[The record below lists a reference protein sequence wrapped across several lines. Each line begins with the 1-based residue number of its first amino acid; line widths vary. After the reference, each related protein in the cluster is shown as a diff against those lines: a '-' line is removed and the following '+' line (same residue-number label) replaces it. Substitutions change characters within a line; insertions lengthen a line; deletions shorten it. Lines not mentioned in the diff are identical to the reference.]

1 LARQFIPL
9 LATGFQQN
17 LRFPPYLLLNKASIG
32 TCSLEFPYAFERI
45 VGILIRHR
53 ARSGKALSA
62 AAGTAAPRS
71 SKSEDLMKSDVPG
84 ILIVDDNDDNRYTLQ
99 LLLEADGHERVA
111 SATGGHEAIALLNKE
126 KFNLVLLDMMMPD
139 LNGDE
144 VLKIIKGNTETRD
157 IPVVMIS
164 ADSDTEKVSK
174 CIELGAD
181 DYLPKPFN
189 PAILRARIG
198 AALRRGSLRAL
209 ETEYLAR
216 VEQEKQNSERLLRN
230 VLPPEIANRLRNG
243 ATSIADH
250 FDDATVIFAD
260 VVGFGEITA
269 RMKAYEVVGCLNH
282 LFSQFD
288 KLAEDFGV
296 EKIKTIGDNYMA
308 VAGVPTPRSGH
319 ARAAVKFALD
329 MIAAASRLQSRLP
342 VPFPIRVGLHS
353 GPVMAGIIGAHR
365 FAYDV
370 WGDTV
375 NVASRLEGASHA
387 NRVLVSATTAS
398 ALGDE
403 FKFEGPHKIETKE
416 KRVVEAFFVTR

>member
-1 LARQFIPL
+1 M
-9 LATGFQQN
+9 
-17 LRFPPYLLLNKASIG
+17 S
-32 TCSLEFPYAFERI
+32 
-45 VGILIRHR
+45 
-53 ARSGKALSA
+53 
-62 AAGTAAPRS
+62 
-71 SKSEDLMKSDVPG
+71 SDVPG

-99 LLLEADGHERVA
+99 LLLEADGHERIA
-111 SATGGHEAIALLNKE
+111 SAAGGNEAIALLNKE

-243 ATSIADH
+243 ANSIADH

-260 VVGFGEITA
+260 VVGFGKITA

-282 LFSQFD
+282 VFSEFD
-288 KLAEDFGV
+288 KLAGDFGV

-308 VAGVPTPRSGH
+308 VCGLPTPRSGH
-319 ARAAVKFALD
+319 ARAAVRFALD
-329 MIAAASRLQSRLP
+329 MIAAAGRLQSRLP

-353 GPVMAGIIGAHR
+353 GPVMAGIIGTHR

-375 NVASRLEGASHA
+375 NVASRLEGASQA
-387 NRVLVSATTAS
+387 NRVLVSATTAN
-398 ALGDE
+398 ALGGE
-403 FKFEGPHKIETKE
+403 FNLEGPHKIETKE
-416 KRVVEAFFVTR
+416 KRIVEAFFVSRGS